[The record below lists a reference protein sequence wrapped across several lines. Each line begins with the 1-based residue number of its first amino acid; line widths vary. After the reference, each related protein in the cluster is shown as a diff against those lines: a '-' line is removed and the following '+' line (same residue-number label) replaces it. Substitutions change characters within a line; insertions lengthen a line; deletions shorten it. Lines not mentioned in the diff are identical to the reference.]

1 MASFNSTKMNKTA
14 YLNTLN
20 QLHKVATRGPI
31 KQVSV
36 PDTAETRLRSYAET
50 RLLNP
55 ISDALD
61 PAPEMPSPAAE
72 KALAYARKHVG
83 RAPLKPE
90 LAAKAKEATME
101 ALKAKLKELPKIVA
115 NPYVRGGAAGG
126 AVVGGSAAYALA
138 RLLNASKIG
147 KVLSTIGGGLLGG
160 VGGGYGGYKLDEYR
174 QGQDKAKA

>member
-36 PDTAETRLRSYAET
+36 PDTAETRLRSYAQNS
-50 RLLNP
+50 LLNP
-55 ISDALD
+55 ISGALG
-61 PAPEMPSPAAE
+61 PAPEMPNPAAD

-90 LAAKAKEATME
+90 LAAKAKEANME
-101 ALKAKLKELPKIVA
+101 ALKAKLKEIA
-115 NPYVRGGAAGG
+115 GNPYVQGGAAGG

-138 RLLNASKIG
+138 RLLNASKTG